1 MKAGQL
7 THLKG
12 AIMVNELISVS
23 MYDRGSYADHK
34 DAKQAGALHPL
45 SNIDLGGFSP
55 STLLD
60 MLYALE
66 DCARCFGRDG
76 DLMLVLVEKDGN
88 ITDGL
93 ACSIIQQFNE
103 NGGV

>member
-1 MKAGQL
+1 MD
-7 THLKG
+7 
-12 AIMVNELISVS
+12 NEFISVS
-23 MYDRGSYADHK
+23 MYDRGSYTGHK
-34 DAKQAGALHPL
+34 DAEQDGALHPL

-60 MLYALE
+60 LFYSLE

-76 DLMLVLVEKDGN
+76 DLMLVLVEKNGK
-88 ITDGL
+88 ITDGP
-93 ACSIIQQFNE
+93 ARSIIQKFNE